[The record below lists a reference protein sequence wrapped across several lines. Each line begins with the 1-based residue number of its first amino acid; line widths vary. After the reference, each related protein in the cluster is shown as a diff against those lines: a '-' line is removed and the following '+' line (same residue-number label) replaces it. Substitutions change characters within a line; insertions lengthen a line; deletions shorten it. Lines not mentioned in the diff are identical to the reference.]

1 MKQLIVIT
9 LLTFLSMACLGQS
22 MFFNNLEG
30 SIWTSD
36 SNVVDSTVSN
46 ISGFG
51 LERLTAH
58 KDSIKTDRTI
68 WLFKEVLTITH
79 YDATTKNETII
90 GSYDYHIEERLL
102 LINFDKKHSLRYS
115 VGIVSSGSFV
125 FLTKKKISQQGRP

>member
-1 MKQLIVIT
+1 MKQLIAIT
-9 LLTFLSMACLGQS
+9 LLTILSMACLGQS

-90 GSYDYHIEERLL
+90 GSYDYCRLPL
-102 LINFDKKHSLRYS
+102 FSTALNYK
-115 VGIVSSGSFV
+115 IVTDFKASW
-125 FLTKKKISQQGRP
+125 PE